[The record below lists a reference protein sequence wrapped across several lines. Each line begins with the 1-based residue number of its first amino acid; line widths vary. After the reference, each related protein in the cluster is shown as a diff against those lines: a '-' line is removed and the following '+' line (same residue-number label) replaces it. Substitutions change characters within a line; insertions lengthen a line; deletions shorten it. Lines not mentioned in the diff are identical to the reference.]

1 MGITG
6 LIRDRFFMQLNYL
19 LPPPLRLPEL
29 LDLDPL
35 LPDDE
40 ERDDDPLERLT
51 DPELLEPDELLLTE
65 LPELLVEEPEEA
77 L

>member
-1 MGITG
+1 
-6 LIRDRFFMQLNYL
+6 MQLNYL